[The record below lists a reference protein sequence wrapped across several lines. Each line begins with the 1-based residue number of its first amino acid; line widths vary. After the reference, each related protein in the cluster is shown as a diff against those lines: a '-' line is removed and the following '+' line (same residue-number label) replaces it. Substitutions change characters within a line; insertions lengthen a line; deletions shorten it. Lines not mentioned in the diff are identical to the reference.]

1 MIVRK
6 IYTYSASAEE
16 RQAQQQDFINLIT
29 ALGFTCQV
37 PTDERCNWPT
47 NVLINN
53 VPVPIDPCGD
63 KITIATTRWRSKN
76 DGSISTNIKYGEL
89 IGNPKRL
96 KNRLTSILEVCREN
110 DRVERERKQ
119 KQQEAIEFKERI
131 DTWLKQKFNNR
142 CKAERYDNDTV
153 EMDIRNAEDGTRM
166 FQIRYNY
173 KTSEYT
179 VQKYCIRT
187 MNNYDW
193 FNQTR
198 IQELK
203 NEIEEYEQALT
214 QAQSI
219 ITQMNLEKIV

>member
-6 IYTYSASAEE
+6 IYSYSASTEE

-29 ALGFTCQV
+29 ALGFRCQIES
-37 PTDERCNWPT
+37 DERGNWPMKA
-47 NVLINN
+47 LINN

-63 KITIATTRWRSKN
+63 KITIATTRYRSKH
-76 DGSISTNIKYGEL
+76 DGSITTNIKYGEL

-96 KNRLTSILEVCREN
+96 KNRLTEIVEKCREQ
-110 DRVERERKQ
+110 DTVERERKQ
-119 KQQEAIEFKERI
+119 KLREAQEYVEQIG
-131 DTWLKQKFNNR
+131 TWLKDKFNPR

-153 EMDIRNAEDGTRM
+153 EMDIRNGEDGTRM

-219 ITQMNLEKIV
+219 ITQINLEKIV